1 MVLNYILV
9 GCPCVYSKSNTENKQ
24 SWTYDAQ
31 RTIYDE
37 PIEGVRYCIEYCL
50 ECLKALLK
58 QNDFSRRNE
67 GWQMRSFSSDFH
79 DSVSYQVFMSL
90 KMLCPHHA
98 PSEYSDNGNFHIWKT
113 KTNEKSNQSITV
125 KDVTYFHSSFFYLSI
140 YVTRTT
146 IQNI

>member
-1 MVLNYILV
+1 
-9 GCPCVYSKSNTENKQ
+9 
-24 SWTYDAQ
+24 
-31 RTIYDE
+31 
-37 PIEGVRYCIEYCL
+37 
-50 ECLKALLK
+50 
-58 QNDFSRRNE
+58 
-67 GWQMRSFSSDFH
+67 MRSFSSDFH

-90 KMLCPHHA
+90 KMLCPHHAAA